1 MDLSAFFSTYGALNY
16 GGLQN
21 VTAHTLSKEALA
33 NHGNYYTL
41 HEAVMEEGLLCPVLF
56 QSFGVFTTRGKLSFL
71 TPARDNVFYYSTGKT
86 MADALVN

>member
-16 GGLQN
+16 GGMSS
-21 VTAHTLSKEALA
+21 VSAYSLSKEALA

-41 HEAVMEEGLLCPVLF
+41 HEAIMEEGLLCPILF
-56 QSFGVFTTRGKLSFL
+56 QSFGVFATRGKVSFL

-86 MADALVN
+86 AEEIRIS